1 MNKVMTAREAI
12 DLIQDNMTFAFTGF
26 VSFGLPE
33 DLLVTLEEKFINEGS
48 PKNLSLFYDAAP
60 GCREEHGGNHLAH
73 RGLIRRIHGGHLDLN
88 LKTGCIVF

>member
-33 DLLVTLEEKFINEGS
+33 DLLITLEEKFINEGS
-48 PKNLSLFYDAAP
+48 PKNLS
-60 GCREEHGGNHLAH
+60 
-73 RGLIRRIHGGHLDLN
+73 
-88 LKTGCIVF
+88 

>member
-33 DLLVTLEEKFINEGS
+33 DLRHQVVVKRMGAITWHIG
-48 PKNLSLFYDAAP
+48 D
-60 GCREEHGGNHLAH
+60 
-73 RGLIRRIHGGHLDLN
+73 
-88 LKTGCIVF
+88 

>member
-33 DLLVTLEEKFINEGS
+33 DLLITLEEKFINCLLYTS
-48 PKNLSLFYDAAP
+48 PSPRDT
-60 GCREEHGGNHLAH
+60 R
-73 RGLIRRIHGGHLDLN
+73 
-88 LKTGCIVF
+88 